1 MTGFEVPAPAYLH
14 RPPHARSM
22 LGPVDKLATA
32 LGRPLDDAQR
42 TAVDALTGLREDG
55 RPASL
60 EAAVI
65 APRQNLKTWIMQLI
79 VLIRLLEPG
88 GDRLIVWSAHLFD
101 TAQETFGD
109 FLELIE
115 THPWLDDLVQK
126 VDRGNGEEQITF
138 PGRRRLRFRARAKT
152 GGRGLAGDCV
162 VLDEAFA
169 LKAAH
174 MGALL
179 PILSTRRRALVLYGS
194 SAGMTESAVLRDV
207 RDRGRKGRPGA
218 PAYAEWCAP
227 GSLTDP
233 GCADPVCRH
242 DPGTAG
248 CVLDDQ
254 ALWVRAN
261 PAAASGRISMDYLI
275 AERNALTVE
284 EFARERM
291 GWWEDPSVEALDLE
305 AWRDSADPNSIPRRV
320 PIGLAVVVAPKGRS
334 ASVVAAGRR
343 DDGLVHVEI
352 LEQRPGMDWLAA
364 WARAKCVDLGWA
376 PLHYLGGK
384 NPTAAVVPALQKAQ
398 VPLVK
403 VSETDYAGACD
414 SADQMV
420 RGGLVRHLGDPR
432 LTAGLEASGRRDV
445 GDGAWVMTWKGAMGA
460 IAAAGM
466 AVPLALHALGQAG
479 QYSDDELT
487 NSFG

>member
-1 MTGFEVPAPAYLH
+1 VTGFEVPAPAYLH
-14 RPPHARSM
+14 RPSHARSM

-42 TAVDALTGLREDG
+42 TAVEALTGLREDG

-261 PAAASGRISMDYLI
+261 PAAASGRISMDYL
-275 AERNALTVE
+275 
-284 EFARERM
+284 
-291 GWWEDPSVEALDLE
+291 G
-305 AWRDSADPNSIPRRV
+305 AWRGAAGPNSVPRRV
-320 PIGLAVVVAPKGRS
+320 PVGLAVVVAPKGRS

-352 LEQRPGMDWLAA
+352 LEQRPGTDWLAA

-384 NPTAAVVPALQKAQ
+384 NPTSAVVPALQKAQ

-420 RGGLVRHLGDPR
+420 RGGLVRHRGDPR

-479 QYSDDELT
+479 QYSDEELV